1 MPSVQDPLNAFVET
15 DQITVAN
22 AESGPLAG
30 LSLGIK
36 DIFDVAGLR
45 TGCGNPQKLAEA
57 SPAERSASCVQRLLD
72 AGARFAGKTVTD
84 ELAFSLF
91 GQNVHFP
98 FPINPRA
105 PERYTGGSSCGSAA
119 AVAGGL
125 VDIALGSDTGGSVRA
140 PASFCGLVGLRTTHG
155 RIPIDRT
162 MPLAP
167 SLDTGGWF
175 ARDIDVYEAVGRVL
189 LGEDSHTGQLTRAI
203 TLDTMDELVFGSEE
217 AAEYERMRRL
227 VGLPITSR
235 SAWPFSSSPD
245 ELYTCFRLIQAAEA
259 WAAHGAWIGKHE
271 ASLGPGTRERFLF
284 GSTLD
289 GETVAV
295 QRTRREK
302 FRSEMLDLLGDGNVL
317 VLPTVPG
324 ASPLKTETAE
334 ALQSYR
340 ERALHLLCL
349 SGLSGCPQITLP
361 LGSVH
366 GAPFGLSVVGP
377 HGSDMALIGMGRRL
391 MGA

>member
-1 MPSVQDPLNAFVET
+1 MPPVLDPLNAFVPNPE
-15 DQITVAN
+15 VAVFN
-22 AESGPLAG
+22 AESGPLGG
-30 LSLGIK
+30 LSLGVK

-45 TGCGNPQKLAEA
+45 TGCGNPDKLAEA
-57 SPAERSASCVQRLLD
+57 PVAERSAFCVQRLLD

-98 FPINPRA
+98 YPVNPRA

-119 AVAGGL
+119 GVAGGL

-155 RIPIDRT
+155 RMPIDGT

-167 SLDTGGWF
+167 SLDTVGWF
-175 ARDIDVYEAVGRVL
+175 ARDVDVYEAVGRVL

-203 TLDTMDELVFGSEE
+203 ALETMDALVFGPEE
-217 AAEYERMRRL
+217 TNEYRRMRSL

-245 ELYTCFRLIQAAEA
+245 ELYACFRLIQAAEA
-259 WAAHGAWIGKHE
+259 WAAHGPWIEKHE

-284 GSTLD
+284 GSTVD
-289 GETVAV
+289 RDTVQL
-295 QRTRREK
+295 QRARREV
-302 FRSEMLDLLGDGNVL
+302 FRSEMLHLLEDGNVV
-317 VLPTVPG
+317 VLPSVPG
-324 ASPLKTETAE
+324 ASPLKAESPE

-349 SGLSGCPQITLP
+349 AGLSGCPQITLP
-361 LGSVH
+361 VGSVH
-366 GAPFGLSVVGP
+366 GAPFGLSIVGP
-377 HGSDMALIGMGRRL
+377 PGSDMALIGLGRRV
-391 MGA
+391 MAA